1 VIKCHVF
8 EYLATSQRPAVKELV
23 RWKGLC
29 LLACEERFTFV
40 LRNSEMRNIAQ
51 ESKQNKYNVALGD
64 VLCVCGILA
73 CN

>member
-1 VIKCHVF
+1 MSSNIWRRANALRSKSWLGGKDSVCWR
-8 EYLATSQRPAVKELV
+8 A
-23 RWKGLC
+23 
-29 LLACEERFTFV
+29 EERFTFV